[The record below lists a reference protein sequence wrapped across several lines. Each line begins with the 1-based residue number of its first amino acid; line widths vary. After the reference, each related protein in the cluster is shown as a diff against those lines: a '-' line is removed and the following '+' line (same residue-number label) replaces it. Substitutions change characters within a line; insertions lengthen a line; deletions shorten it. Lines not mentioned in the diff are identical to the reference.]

1 MRIPL
6 AAPLILAGMRT
17 AVQLI
22 ATAVV
27 AAYAGLGGLGRFLID
42 GLGQRDIPQVI
53 GGSLVVSL
61 LAIGGELRFFARCA
75 GRLVHRRIA
84 APY

>member
-1 MRIPL
+1 MQMQITYLPS
-6 AAPLILAGMRT
+6 
-17 AVQLI
+17 
-22 ATAVV
+22 
-27 AAYAGLGGLGRFLID
+27 
-42 GLGQRDIPQVI
+42 PQVI

-61 LAIGGELRFFARCA
+61 LAIGGELLFARCA